1 MDKRYVNVVG
11 GKWGRVVERDDG
23 TRVRVGM
30 DACLATAVRELDR
43 AGFGSDRVKIVPG
56 PLIRATIGGGKEA
69 SHMPLDP
76 KSTYNSLHELL
87 DEAHRLANRSSPDPE
102 LDCPGGEPLWGHHSF
117 RRFADTVARQTMAET
132 GATEQDIDLTFGWL
146 EAMDSQKMQIHY
158 ESKFVR
164 EKRKAVTSKV

>member
-1 MDKRYVNVVG
+1 MAKLFASETLQTVSRQAVQIFG
-11 GKWGRVVERDDG
+11 GLGTTPEADVERYF
-23 TRVRVGM
+23 REGM
-30 DACLATAVRELDR
+30 
-43 AGFGSDRVKIVPG
+43 
-56 PLIRATIGGGKEA
+56 RATIGGGKEA

-87 DEAHRLANRSSPDPE
+87 DEAHRLANRSNPDPE

-146 EAMDSQKMQIHY
+146 EAMYSQKMQIHY